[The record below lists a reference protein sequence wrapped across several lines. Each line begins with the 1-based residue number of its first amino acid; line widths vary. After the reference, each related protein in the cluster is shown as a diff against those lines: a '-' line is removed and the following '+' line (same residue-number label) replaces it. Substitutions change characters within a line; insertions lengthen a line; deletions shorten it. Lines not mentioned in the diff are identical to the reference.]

1 MSTYKTSYDTTL
13 GAAIQ
18 TKVLSTSIKEA
29 IITDSI
35 ELNTLGIIP
44 SDQISALFVL
54 GTTTSESNIPL
65 FAHPLLVEHNKKT
78 YLCSDIRL
86 FVKTNA
92 ATTDSRNPPPKN
104 QVEYNF
110 VKSRTVLNL
119 AWLTGS
125 QNAMKNSFGFAATVY
140 AMWISEVVSKRFALD
155 PRDQLIL
162 SIIAH
167 YFFQSLHYEEDITN
181 EDTKQLFTV
190 HTMKATKANSQIVF
204 EVFDKLGKMSSL
216 EDFCN
221 NVKTVL
227 ENVRL
232 KDFNPGTLITC
243 ISMSWFGTNAK
254 EILAVA
260 LEHPPTWYAIVYS
273 SLEERTYKNSMIAR
287 VAERFGKGGA
297 WVDFKNAYSNMVK
310 HHVQEIRTAPSLE
323 NVDFKP
329 FQD

>member
-1 MSTYKTSYDTTL
+1 MSIYKTSYDTTL
-13 GAAIQ
+13 GSAIQ
-18 TKVLSTSIKEA
+18 TKVLTTSIKEA

-35 ELNTLGIIP
+35 EQNTLGIMP

-54 GTTTSESNIPL
+54 GTQTSESNIPL
-65 FAHPLLVEHNKKT
+65 FAHPLLVSHNNST

-86 FVKTNA
+86 FVKTNGE
-92 ATTDSRNPPPKN
+92 SVNVRNPVPKN

-119 AWLTGS
+119 AWLSGS
-125 QNAMKNSFGFAATVY
+125 QVAIKNSLTFGATVY
-140 AMWISEVVSKRFALD
+140 SMWISEVVSKRFALD

-162 SIIAH
+162 SVIVH
-167 YFFQSLHYEEDITN
+167 YFFQSLHYEEDINN
-181 EDTKQLFTV
+181 EETKQLFTV
-190 HTMKATKANSQIVF
+190 HTMKATKASSQIVF
-204 EVFDKLGKMSSL
+204 DVFDRLGKMENL
-216 EDFCN
+216 EDFCT
-221 NVKTVL
+221 NVKNVL

-232 KDFNPGTLITC
+232 KDFNAGTLITS
-243 ISMSWFGTNAK
+243 ISMSWFGSNAK

-260 LEHPPTWYAIVYS
+260 LEHPPTWYAIVFS

-297 WVDFKNAYSNMVK
+297 WVDFKNAYSELIK
-310 HHVQEIRTAPSLE
+310 RHVQEERRSSSFEHI
-323 NVDFKP
+323 DFKP

>member
-1 MSTYKTSYDTTL
+1 MSIYKTSYDTTL
-13 GAAIQ
+13 GSAIQ
-18 TKVLSTSIKEA
+18 TKVLTTSIKEA

-35 ELNTLGIIP
+35 ELNTLGIMP
-44 SDQISALFVL
+44 SDRISALFVL
-54 GTTTSESNIPL
+54 GTSTSESNIPM
-65 FAHPLLVEHNKKT
+65 FAHPLLMEYNNKT

-86 FVKTNA
+86 FVKTNGQL
-92 ATTDSRNPPPKN
+92 TDIRNPAPKN

-119 AWLTGS
+119 AWLSGS
-125 QNAMKNSFGFAATVY
+125 QYAMKNTLMFGATVY

-162 SIIAH
+162 SVIAH
-167 YFFQSLHYEEDITN
+167 HYFQSLHYEGDVNN
-181 EDTKQLFTV
+181 EETKQLFTV
-190 HTMKATKANSQIVF
+190 HTMKATRASSQIVF
-204 EVFDKLGKMSSL
+204 DVFDRLGKTESL
-216 EDFCN
+216 EDFCT
-221 NVKTVL
+221 NVRNVL

-232 KDFNPGTLITC
+232 KDFNAGTLITS

-260 LEHPPTWYAIVYS
+260 LEHPPTWYAIVFS

-297 WVDFKNAYSNMVK
+297 WVDFKNAYSDLIK
-310 HHVQEIRTAPSLE
+310 QHVQEQRRAPSFE
-323 NVDFKP
+323 NIDFKP